1 MRTSHLGTTAG
12 TGVPYELAVGDIA
25 NVSDRTLRVVINEYR
40 RFASQRQWQIVIPQM
55 CQRAVEWF
63 ADAALL
69 AGKVSLEE
77 REAIVR
83 AEHAPHGWEYIH
95 PVQDVEGKALEV
107 KNGFRSRSSVI
118 GEQGDDPDVVD
129 QERADDAERER
140 ALGLPVSGVADDTSS
155 TAAPDPAANTNRD
168 EVAQAE
174 LERIKRVE
182 AQTDALREAARATAA
197 RDRAQARQ
205 DELHQSVLAL
215 LRDPESV

>member
-1 MRTSHLGTTAG
+1 
-12 TGVPYELAVGDIA
+12 
-25 NVSDRTLRVVINEYR
+25 
-40 RFASQRQWQIVIPQM
+40 
-55 CQRAVEWF
+55 WF